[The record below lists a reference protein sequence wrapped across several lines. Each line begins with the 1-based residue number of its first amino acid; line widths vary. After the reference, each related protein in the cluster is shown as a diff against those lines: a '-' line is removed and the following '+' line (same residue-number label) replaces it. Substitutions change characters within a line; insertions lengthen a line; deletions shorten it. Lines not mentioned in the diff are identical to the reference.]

1 MAKQRFTGS
10 YMWATVA
17 LGAVVVSLAAY
28 ALPLARLDVR
38 FLLLAVM
45 TAFVSNFV
53 AVQIP
58 RISGRITVSDTFIFL
73 VMLLYGGEAAIL
85 LAAIESSC
93 ASLRISR
100 RPRTIMF
107 NAAVM
112 AVSTFVTVWT
122 LRLLFGAVT
131 ELPRQGFSANFI
143 SALCVMALVQYVV
156 NSGLIAVEKCLK
168 TGQPFWATWHRYYL
182 WTSITYFAG
191 ASAAGIVARII
202 GAVGFYAV
210 FATTPIIAIVYFT
223 YCTYLKNVAAAAA
236 QAEQAE
242 RHVEELNHYISER
255 RRVEEERD
263 GLLVREQEA
272 RAQAENANRLKDEF
286 LATLSHELRTPLTS
300 ILGWA
305 GLLRTGKLD
314 AATSAQ
320 ALDTIERNART
331 QAQLIE
337 ELLDVS
343 RIISGKLSFDMKT
356 VNLASVIESA
366 INVVRPAA
374 QAKHIDIVYDCASQ
388 PGPVSGDPA
397 RLQQVVWNLL
407 FNAVKFTPEGGRVEV
422 RLERAGSHVRVLVS
436 DTGKGISPEFLP
448 HVFDRFR
455 QADSSSTRTHGGL
468 GLGLAIVRHLV
479 EFHGGTVAA
488 DSEGEGLGAT
498 FSVTLPLMAVRLEPD
513 RFESLEQHG
522 KYRLVR
528 AKGAPSLGGLRVL
541 VVDDEM
547 DARNMI
553 SAVLA
558 QSGAEVRTCGSAREA
573 LDVLT
578 EWRPDVLMS
587 DIGMPHE
594 DRFALISQVRALHR
608 DGGGLIPAA
617 ALTAY
622 AREEDRQR
630 ILAAGFQQHVAKP
643 IGSSELVSA
652 VAHLAGRA
660 A

>member
-1 MAKQRFTGS
+1 
-10 YMWATVA
+10 MWATVA
-17 LGAVVVSLAAY
+17 AGALVVSLSAH
-28 ALPLARLDVR
+28 ALPLARLDAR
-38 FLLLAVM
+38 FLLLAVL
-45 TAFVSNFV
+45 TALVSTFV

-85 LAAIESSC
+85 LAAAESAC
-93 ASLRISR
+93 ATLRISR
-100 RPRTIMF
+100 RPRTVMF

-112 AVSTFVTVWT
+112 AVSTFVTVWS
-122 LRLLFGAVT
+122 LRLLFGSLT
-131 ELPRQGFSANFI
+131 ELPRQGYSANFI
-143 SALCVMALVQYVV
+143 SALCVMALIQYVM
-156 NSGLIAVEKCLK
+156 NSGLIAVEKSLK
-168 TGQPFWATWHRYYL
+168 TGQPFRATWHRYYL

-191 ASAAGIVARII
+191 ASAAGIIARII

-223 YCTYLKNVAAAAA
+223 YHTYLKNMAAAAA

-255 RRVEEERD
+255 RRVEDERD
-263 GLLVREQEA
+263 QLLVREQEA

-305 GLLRTGKLD
+305 GLLRMGKFD
-314 AATSAQ
+314 EATCAQ

-331 QAQLIE
+331 QAQLID

-343 RIISGKLSFDMKT
+343 RIISGKLTFDTKT
-356 VNLASVIESA
+356 VNLASVVESA

-374 QAKHIDIVYDCASQ
+374 QAKRIDIVYDCASQ

-422 RLERAGSHVRVLVS
+422 RLEREGSRARVTVS
-436 DTGKGISPEFLP
+436 DTGKGIDADFLP

-455 QADSSSTRTHGGL
+455 QADSSSTRQHGGL

-479 EFHGGTVAA
+479 EFHGGTVSAES
-488 DSEGEGLGAT
+488 DGEGRGAT
-498 FSVTLPLMAVRLEPD
+498 FTVTLPLLAVRLEPD
-513 RFESLEQHG
+513 HFESLEQHG
-522 KYRLVR
+522 KYRLVS
-528 AKGAPSLGGLRVL
+528 AGVPSLGGLRVL
-541 VVDDEM
+541 VVDDEA

-558 QSGAEVRTCGSAREA
+558 QSGAEVRTCASTREA
-573 LDVLT
+573 LDALA

-587 DIGMPHE
+587 DIGMPQE
-594 DRFALISQVRALHR
+594 DGFALIEQVRALHK

-643 IGSSELVSA
+643 IGSSELVMA